1 MYVAS
6 VPVAT
11 GSCWALRDAPLGPS
25 PGYQGSLTRDAER
38 PTLSRGQWARTRPR
52 DRAAAPTL
60 RRRPDAT
67 ASAPPRRRPFARP
80 AAATGPQRPSGA
92 GRNATEWPAA
102 AAAAKLA
109 DVEKDAAP
117 C

>member
-6 VPVAT
+6 VPVASSL
-11 GSCWALRDAPLGPS
+11 GPKGRPLEPS
-25 PGYQGSLTRDAER
+25 PGYQGPLTREKEG
-38 PTLSRGQWARTRPR
+38 PTLK
-52 DRAAAPTL
+52 PTP

-67 ASAPPRRRPFARP
+67 TPGPRPFAGP
-80 AAATGPQRPSGA
+80 AAATGPRRPSGA